1 MILKVNYEIGEER
14 GIIYFKDKK
23 IITKEDVRQIEKYI
37 EKKEEKKGAKII
49 NWKIIG
55 RWSEKAVPVRE
66 ENRYGRKDKKS
77 DR

>member
-1 MILKVNYEIGEER
+1 MILKVNYEIGEDR

-23 IITKEDVRQIEKYI
+23 IITKADVKQIEKYI
-37 EKKEEKKGAKII
+37 EKKEGKKGAKII

-66 ENRYGRKDKKS
+66 ENGYGRNDKKS

>member
-1 MILKVNYEIGEER
+1 MILKVNYEIGEDR

-37 EKKEEKKGAKII
+37 EKKEGKKGAKII

-66 ENRYGRKDKKS
+66 ERKYGKQ
-77 DR
+77 

>member
-1 MILKVNYEIGEER
+1 MILKVNYEIGEDR

-23 IITKEDVRQIEKYI
+23 IITKADVRQIEKYI
-37 EKKEEKKGAKII
+37 EKKEGKKGAKII

-66 ENRYGRKDKKS
+66 ERKYGRKDKKS